1 LPNYFDFHSTG
12 RITTKGNQAFLT
24 LDQWSATGEI
34 VIAQLAN
41 EVLAARLLS
50 TGEQLSVHREGRRV
64 VITGL
69 PIHPPA
75 RYVNVV
81 ELDLDGP
88 ARPQY
93 HSH

>member
-1 LPNYFDFHSTG
+1 MRTAARRDFV
-12 RITTKGNQAFLT
+12 A
-24 LDQWSATGEI
+24 EY
-34 VIAQLAN
+34 AN

-50 TGEQLSVHREGRRV
+50 TGEQLPVHRQGRRV

-69 PIHPPA
+69 PAHSSA

-88 ARPQY
+88 ARPQN